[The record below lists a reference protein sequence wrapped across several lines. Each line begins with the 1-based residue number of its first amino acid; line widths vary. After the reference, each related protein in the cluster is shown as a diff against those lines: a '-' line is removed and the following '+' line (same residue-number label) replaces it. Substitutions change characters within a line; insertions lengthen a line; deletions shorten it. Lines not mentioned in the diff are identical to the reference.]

1 MTIPLWLLPLGLPAW
16 GVMATLFV
24 TMLFAPLVN
33 GPIIGVVTARTPP
46 ELRPKVMTA
55 LVSVSTVSVPLGFL
69 AAGQLLG
76 RWDVEQVFA
85 AVAVGLTANALAYAT
100 IALRHRAEPTTEAPA
115 PAPV

>member
-1 MTIPLWLLPLGLPAW
+1 
-16 GVMATLFV
+16 MATLFA

-76 RWDVEQVFA
+76 RLEVEQVFA
-85 AVAVGLTANALAYAT
+85 AIAVGLTVNALAFAT
-100 IALRHRAEPTTEAPA
+100 IALRHGSEPAPETSAPA
-115 PAPV
+115 TT